1 MYMYAYL
8 FECISVKHMYAIQRK
23 FKETAHANCCLHAMR
38 SWHKGHLTSNLG
50 HPTIASLSKW
60 VGTLPTMCQDS
71 KKKFLKA
78 YWTPEYHWVFGG
90 YSMASCAGWWSHKS
104 QWRDCSW
111 WFDVNIDQGF
121 DAPQGFD
128 GYFTYPPRK
137 PGDDA
142 SPTTMRSHEWSRS
155 AASKF
160 LMKFKV
166 DWLVGWLVL
175 VCCLLFVRAKT
186 VHKYMTG
193 RRSFCKTGEF
203 TVVNI
208 CKYQIITRPSTWSP
222 EISEAVLSLSRIKR
236 HTTRVEGVAIAIAS
250 DVAIAKCIP
259 GNRLIRL
266 RQPCRKRLT
275 CRFWA

>member
-1 MYMYAYL
+1 MGSSKVPSYQIGSWATPIGPRTEQTYQYIPFEDEVSEQDYRKHFEHHRFPSRYSIAFGWKLWL
-8 FECISVKHMYAIQRK
+8 FEDWWWISV
-23 FKETAHANCCLHAMR
+23 
-38 SWHKGHLTSNLG
+38 
-50 HPTIASLSKW
+50 
-60 VGTLPTMCQDS
+60 
-71 KKKFLKA
+71 
-78 YWTPEYHWVFGG
+78 
-90 YSMASCAGWWSHKS
+90 
-104 QWRDCSW
+104 W
-111 WFDVNIDQGF
+111 WFDEDLGHSSSVWCSCSFATGF
-121 DAPQGFD
+121 WWIFHSLAQE
-128 GYFTYPPRK
+128 TRSS
-137 PGDDA
+137 
-142 SPTTMRSHEWSRS
+142 SPFLHYQPWWKVAEMLGNMAW
-155 AASKF
+155 KF

-193 RRSFCKTGEF
+193 RRSLGKTGEF

-236 HTTRVEGVAIAIAS
+236 HTNRVEGVAIAIAS